1 MRQDPIAR
9 AGRTRS
15 AGAPAD
21 PARALVCG
29 GEDVHL
35 DAFARMAGA
44 LQDTPRTPT
53 AVDPIREP
61 VVIDRRP
68 EVVPDLRRLADRVMA
83 RLPDR
88 VITRPGDAAPCQRYL
103 ERWHLRRDRSRPS
116 TDAVYLHRLLRD
128 DVPPAHDHPWGS
140 ASLVLAGCI
149 EEHVLRRAG
158 GWRVMRH
165 RPGAIVLR
173 SPFVTHMLKR
183 PEGGPVVTL
192 FVTSARVRDW
202 EFRPEQEGR

>member
-1 MRQDPIAR
+1 MMTHHDDAGLREALMRA
-9 AGRTRS
+9 
-15 AGAPAD
+15 
-21 PARALVCG
+21 

-183 PEGGPVVTL
+183 PECGPVVTL

-202 EFRPEQEGR
+202 EFRPEEQEGR